1 MNTEFITPV
10 NLSNQMLDSINKY
23 NKSKIY
29 KIVSASSDKIYI
41 GSTTQSLQARLQDHI
56 RHYKQYLVG
65 KSHYVT
71 SYDIISLG
79 DYSIQLIS
87 EHVFE
92 NKAQLFL
99 LEGEQIRLYRAVC
112 VNSDIPGR
120 TDKQYYLDNKEH
132 LLNKG
137 VQYYLD
143 NKETIKEKVKQY
155 RLDNKETIIE
165 RDKQYYLDNKES
177 ISEYKKQYQL
187 DNSEKIKQYKT
198 QPHICVC
205 GATITIQVISKHQI
219 TPKHFNNI
227 NKLLLDELTTL

>member
-1 MNTEFITPV
+1 MNTEFLTPV
-10 NLSNQMLDSINKY
+10 NLRNDMLENINKY

-65 KSHYVT
+65 KQHYVT
-71 SYDIISLG
+71 SYAIISLG
-79 DYSIQLIS
+79 DYSIKLIS
-87 EHVFE
+87 NHMLE
-92 NKAQLFL
+92 NKEQLFL
-99 LEGEQIRLYRAVC
+99 LEGKQIRLYRDVC

-120 TDKQYYLDNKEH
+120 TKQEYYEDNKEH

-143 NKETIKEKVKQY
+143 NKETIKEKIKQY
-155 RLDNKETIIE
+155 SIINKETIKQ
-165 RDKQYYLDNKES
+165 RDKQYYLDNKET
-177 ISEYKKQYQL
+177 ISEYKKQYRL
-187 DNSEKIKQYKT
+187 ENLEKIKQHRL
-198 QPHICVC
+198 QPYTCEC
-205 GATITIQVISKHQI
+205 GATITLQVISKHQR
-219 TPKHFNNI
+219 TPKHFTNL

>member
-10 NLSNQMLDSINKY
+10 NLRNEMLENINKY
-23 NKSKIY
+23 NNSKIY

-41 GSTTQSLQARLQDHI
+41 GSTTQSLQARLQNHI
-56 RHYKQYLVG
+56 KDYKQYLVG
-65 KSHYVT
+65 KQHYIT
-71 SYDIISLG
+71 SYAIISLG

-87 EHVFE
+87 NHVLE

-99 LEGEQIRLYRAVC
+99 LEGEQIRLYRDVC

-120 TDKQYYLDNKEH
+120 TKKEYYEDNKEH

-155 RLDNKETIIE
+155 NLINKETIKQ
-165 RDKQYYLDNKES
+165 RDKQYYLDNKET
-177 ISEYKKQYQL
+177 ISEYKKQYSII
-187 DNSEKIKQYKT
+187 NKETIKQYKSKPYT
-198 QPHICVC
+198 CEC
-205 GATITIQVISKHQI
+205 GASIIIQVISKHQR
-219 TPKHFNNI
+219 TPKHFTNI
-227 NKLLLDELTTL
+227 NKNLLDELPNL